1 MKLITT
7 PEALLIEICE
17 LINADIKSIKSECR
31 KDELVIIRSYIS
43 YIGNIYYKFS
53 AASLGKSMGG
63 RDHSTVFNHIKNVK
77 KYLDR
82 QDVKTVNDL
91 TYLFNS
97 LELNESPD
105 NLMEQMGK
113 MYDTAIEEIKVLRL
127 KVKSQEFEIA
137 AMKKKIELLSPK
149 NIFGEPIY

>member
-7 PEALLIEICE
+7 PEALLKEMCD
-17 LINADIKSIKSECR
+17 LMNADIELIKGKCR
-31 KDELVIIRSYIS
+31 KDELVIMRSYVS

-53 AASLGKSMGG
+53 AAILGKSMGG

-77 KYLDR
+77 KYIDR

-91 TYLFNS
+91 TFLFNS

-113 MYDTAIEEIKVLRL
+113 MYDIAIEEIKVLRL
-127 KVKSQEFEIA
+127 KVKSQEF
-137 AMKKKIELLSPK
+137 
-149 NIFGEPIY
+149 